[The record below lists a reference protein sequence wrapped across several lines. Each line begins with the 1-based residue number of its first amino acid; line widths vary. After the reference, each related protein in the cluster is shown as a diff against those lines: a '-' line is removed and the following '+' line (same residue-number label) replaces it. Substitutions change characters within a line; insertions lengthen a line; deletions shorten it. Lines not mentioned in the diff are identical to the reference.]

1 MSGVIRAIIFCA
13 FIIAQAVVAE
23 TKISEYLPRTL
34 PASALYDLSGR
45 EVTLDRLE
53 GNVLLVH
60 FWATWCTS
68 CVDEMKS
75 LNQLQKLLRKDPIV
89 IIPVSE
95 DFKGAGTVKDFY
107 NKFDLKFLPAFVD
120 QNNKWFKEM
129 KVENLP
135 ATFIIDP
142 QGRNV
147 LRISGEI
154 DWLDEKNIALVKKYI
169 SSKQPYNQD
178 YVSLLNEYS
187 VVSEKPKQESNNK
200 IPLQAVETNLA
211 LNLNGALEQGE
222 IGMAGAPKEK
232 FSARRPVNLGIN
244 KGE

>member
-1 MSGVIRAIIFCA
+1 MRGVVRAIVICT
-13 FIIAQAVVAE
+13 FIIAKVAAA

-60 FWATWCTS
+60 FWATWCAS
-68 CVDEMKS
+68 CADEMKS

-95 DFKGAGTVKDFY
+95 DFKGAETVKAFY

-135 ATFIIDP
+135 ATFIIDS

-147 LRISGEI
+147 LRMSGEV

-187 VVSEKPKQESNNK
+187 VVSDKPKQESNNK

-211 LNLNGALEQGE
+211 LNLDGALEQGE
-222 IGMAGAPKEK
+222 IRMAGAPKAK
-232 FSARRPVNLGIN
+232 LSDRRPVNLGVN